1 MIHEFLTDLVKL
13 GQEFEALI
21 VNQMCEDERIC
32 RFWRLAFRLSL
43 HELCAFQ
50 VRLRHLRRSSQI
62 NVAREEIGD
71 DVEDF

>member
-32 RFWRLAFRLSL
+32 
-43 HELCAFQ
+43 
-50 VRLRHLRRSSQI
+50 
-62 NVAREEIGD
+62 
-71 DVEDF
+71 